1 MDLYVLGGV
10 QRAERAA
17 TEEEWRLFERAVVG
31 RVRPEAG
38 ECRPCASYDSPLE
51 VRAGADSSVLFKS
64 GAVAGERLYA
74 CTSTEV
80 IVFRLPDFR
89 REAYLSLPF
98 FNDLHHVRPTPQGT
112 LLVAVTG
119 LDMVAE
125 VTLAGE
131 LVQSWSA
138 TGGDP
143 WVRFSPATDYRKV
156 ATLKPYRTH
165 VNYVFSAQGAW
176 WATRGDLGDAICLA
190 DPRRRIELGVQECVH
205 DGWARG
211 GYLYFT
217 AVDGRL
223 IVVNEAT
230 LRVEE
235 TLVLAEMEAGGPRG
249 YSWCRG
255 VLPLDGNCAW
265 VGFTRL
271 RATRWREKLRWVK
284 SKLAAVAQP
293 TRLCRYDL
301 ARREL
306 TQEIDLESGGM
317 HAVFN
322 ALPAETLAAEELPAG
337 SGGEPASVA
346 ARVPAAP

>member
-1 MDLYVLGGV
+1 MDLYVLGGI
-10 QRAERAA
+10 QRAERADA
-17 TEEEWRLFERAVVG
+17 EQDWRLFERAVVG

-38 ECRPCASYDSPLE
+38 VCELCHRYDSPLE
-51 VRAGADSSVLFKS
+51 ARAAADSSVLFKS
-64 GAVAGERLYA
+64 GAVAGDRLYA

-80 IVFRLPDFR
+80 LVYQLPDFR
-89 REAYLSLPF
+89 PAAYISLPF
-98 FNDLHHVRPTPQGT
+98 FNDLHHVTPTPQGT

-119 LDMVAE
+119 LDLVAE
-125 VTLAGE
+125 ITLQGE

-143 WVRFSPATDYRKV
+143 WSRFSPATDYRKV

-165 VNYVFSAQGAW
+165 VNYVFSAQGVW
-176 WATRGDLGDAICLA
+176 WATRGDLGDAICLD

-223 IVVNEAT
+223 MIVNEAT

-249 YSWCRG
+249 SSWCRG
-255 VLPLDGNCAW
+255 VLPMDETRVW

-271 RATRWREKLRWVK
+271 RNTRWKEKLRWVK
-284 SKLAAVAQP
+284 SKIAPVTLP
-293 TRLCRYDL
+293 TRLSLYDL

-306 TQEIDLESGGM
+306 LQEIDLEAAGI

-322 ALPAETLAAEELPAG
+322 ALPAEGRAAEM
-337 SGGEPASVA
+337 SGG
-346 ARVPAAP
+346 PAAVTGAGAGARTQRD

>member
-1 MDLYVLGGV
+1 MDLLVLGGV
-10 QRAERAA
+10 QRAERADA
-17 TEEEWRLFERAVVG
+17 EQDWRLFERAVVG

-38 ECRPCASYDSPLE
+38 ECRLCASFDSPIE
-51 VRAGADSSVLFKS
+51 ARAAADSSVLFKS

-80 IVFRLPDFR
+80 IVFGLPDFR

-119 LDMVAE
+119 LDLVAE

-143 WVRFSPATDYRKV
+143 WARFSRATDYRKV

-165 VNYVFSAQGAW
+165 VNYVFPAQGEW
-176 WATRGDLGDAICLA
+176 WATRGDLGDAICLN
-190 DPRRRIELGVQECVH
+190 DPRRRIELGVTECVH
-205 DGWARG
+205 DGWAAG

-217 AVDGRL
+217 AVDGRVV
-223 IVVNEAT
+223 VVNEAT

-235 TLVLAEMEAGGPRG
+235 RLVLAEMEAGGPRG

-255 VLPLDGNCAW
+255 VLPVEGSRAW

-271 RATRWREKLRWVK
+271 RATRWKEKLRWVK
-284 SKLAAVAQP
+284 SKVAAVAQP
-293 TRLCRYDL
+293 TRLSLYDFG
-301 ARREL
+301 RREL
-306 TQEIDLESGGM
+306 VQEIDLEAGGL

-322 ALPAETLAAEELPAG
+322 VLPAEAEMAYAGGGAASP
-337 SGGEPASVA
+337 
-346 ARVPAAP
+346 